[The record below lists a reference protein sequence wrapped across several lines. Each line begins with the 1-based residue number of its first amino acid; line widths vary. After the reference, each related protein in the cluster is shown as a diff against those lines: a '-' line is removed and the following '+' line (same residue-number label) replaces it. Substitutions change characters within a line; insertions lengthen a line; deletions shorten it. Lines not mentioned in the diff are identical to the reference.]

1 MASCNLTGCVFDA
14 SLCVTNGTSY
24 ICNFTTPI
32 SHARIFQHTGA
43 CYHDPGLRVAMLTLI
58 LLLNLPIL
66 FFITTAMARIEREY
80 LVRTKQYNPKYEEIR
95 YNGWNVIKMLRSMRR
110 CHPTVDAVLGT
121 VSMLGVAVCMAMYA
135 RSVHREFKCGNVNLW
150 TSEWIFTALVPG
162 LLSLTAMGNWT
173 HLLVL
178 LYAVSRTEVPPTITR
193 TWKAPLGI
201 YLLLAPAIATLA
213 AALLIGTLPCAVIYA
228 VFTGQPRYLVDG
240 FPREILQ
247 AVRGEGKAADYGMLS
262 MTGVQ
267 GVEKDFGSEE
277 SAVMSSKRRDE
288 TTLEWF

>member
-1 MASCNLTGCVFDA
+1 
-14 SLCVTNGTSY
+14 
-24 ICNFTTPI
+24 
-32 SHARIFQHTGA
+32 
-43 CYHDPGLRVAMLTLI
+43 
-58 LLLNLPIL
+58 
-66 FFITTAMARIEREY
+66 MARIEREY

-95 YNGWNVIKMLRSMRR
+95 YNGWNVIKILRSMRR
-110 CHPTVDAVLGT
+110 CHPSLDSILGT
-121 VSMLGVAVCMAMYA
+121 GSMVGVAACMATYA
-135 RSVHREFKCGNVNLW
+135 RSVHAEFKCENADLW

-162 LLSLTAMGNWT
+162 LLSLVAAGDWA

-201 YLLLAPAIATLA
+201 YLVLAPVIATLA
-213 AALLIGTLPCAVIYA
+213 TALILGTLPCAVIYA

-247 AVRGEGKAADYGMLS
+247 AVRGEGKSADYGMLS

-267 GVEKDFGSEE
+267 GVEKDFGGEE

-288 TTLEWF
+288 TKLEWF